1 MCFKVLRDSCD
12 DRIDGTLA
20 VGRLSLVSSF
30 AASPRSLVTPAF
42 VSAMPLVSHSRRT
55 TALVLLATALCGACD
70 DGTITIKGDVP
81 GLDTIGLRGDSL
93 IARAGRPPM
102 FMDSLKAVA
111 DGKLSRS
118 PRDANDNAGTD
129 ATAQANAR
137 AAARGAEAGN
147 SVRDNPMNIR
157 AQARG
162 DSMARAA
169 AARFSGGTG
178 TTSAHRDTA
187 RGVVTV
193 LGTPPATQVVLKT
206 TTGAQISVS
215 GMITTGLSRLAGK
228 EIVVRG
234 LQIAPRD
241 VVVNDYIVR
250 GSDGMSAWDGVLEG
264 SDNAGWSLRLTDGS
278 GRQRLTAVPAPL
290 RTLAGTRVWVAVPA
304 GSTTPRTYGA
314 ITRR

>member
-118 PRDANDNAGTD
+118 PRDANGNAGTD
-129 ATAQANAR
+129 A
-137 AAARGAEAGN
+137 G
-147 SVRDNPMNIR
+147 P
-157 AQARG
+157 
-162 DSMARAA
+162 
-169 AARFSGGTG
+169 TG
-178 TTSAHRDTA
+178 FPFPLPSSF
-187 RGVVTV
+187 
-193 LGTPPATQVVLKT
+193 PPLPSSFPTLPSSFPPVP
-206 TTGAQISVS
+206 S
-215 GMITTGLSRLAGK
+215 
-228 EIVVRG
+228 
-234 LQIAPRD
+234 
-241 VVVNDYIVR
+241 
-250 GSDGMSAWDGVLEG
+250 
-264 SDNAGWSLRLTDGS
+264 SL
-278 GRQRLTAVPAPL
+278 PPF
-290 RTLAGTRVWVAVPA
+290 TLPF
-304 GSTTPRTYGA
+304 PPP
-314 ITRR
+314 